1 MVALQILVLS
11 VWVRVLVRQL
21 LKKSPVGDFFVANL
35 RVLVLISFP
44 IFESKPFW
52 RAKVL
57 LFSDICKKKCSFSQK
72 LHFFSLVC
80 YAHLLSVGRLV
91 LLRNV
96 YLHAAGIKRAL
107 AQYTAVRQDIHYSLI
122 IIHCILCRQARY
134 SLFIIHYS
142 LHSLPK
148 AKGSSPIY
156 NLKSKIR
163 RSRKMRLQPPN
174 HSAKR
179 LNQRN
184 PSSHQTLPRPSRD
197 HRVRDNSVFLTFF
210 HHFSCEIQKKI
221 VLLRRI

>member
-96 YLHAAGIKRAL
+96 YLHAVGIKR
-107 AQYTAVRQDIHYSLI
+107 
-122 IIHCILCRQARY
+122 RQARY

-148 AKGSSPIY
+148 AQVHLFIIQRSGSISVSDHPI
-156 NLKSKIR
+156 
-163 RSRKMRLQPPN
+163 
-174 HSAKR
+174 KR
-179 LNQRN
+179 
-184 PSSHQTLPRPSRD
+184 SRD
-197 HRVRDNSVFLTFF
+197 HLATIVYVTIAFFLHFF
-210 HHFSCEIQKKI
+210 IIFLARFKKK
-221 VLLRRI
+221 